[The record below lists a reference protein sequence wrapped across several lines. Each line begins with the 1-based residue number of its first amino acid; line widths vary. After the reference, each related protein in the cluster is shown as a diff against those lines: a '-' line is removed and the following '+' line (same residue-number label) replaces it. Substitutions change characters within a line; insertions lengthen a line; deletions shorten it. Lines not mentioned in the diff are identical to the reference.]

1 MQALTAVAV
10 SKGLETMRDF
20 RDAKLMAKDLRA
32 ALAGRKV
39 EISHSEAL
47 ELVARQHGFDN
58 WNVLAAKI
66 EAGSEAP
73 ASVAFEHPIPVLRT
87 FDEAKA
93 NEFYIDF
100 LGFKRDWE
108 HRFAPGLPLYMQVSR
123 GNLILHLSE
132 HHGDASPGSTVFV
145 WMTGIEALHRE
156 LIGKQYKNS
165 RPGLET
171 VDWGLQ
177 LQVPDPFGNRIR
189 FAQRE

>member
-1 MQALTAVAV
+1 
-10 SKGLETMRDF
+10 MRDF
-20 RDAKLMAKDLRA
+20 RDSKLMAKDLRA
-32 ALAGRKV
+32 ALAAREV

-66 EAGSEAP
+66 EAAGEAAP
-73 ASVAFEHPIPVLRT
+73 AGGAFEHPIPVLRT

-100 LGFKRDWE
+100 LGFKRDWD

-132 HHGDASPGSTVFV
+132 HHGDASPG
-145 WMTGIEALHRE
+145 
-156 LIGKQYKNS
+156 
-165 RPGLET
+165 
-171 VDWGLQ
+171 
-177 LQVPDPFGNRIR
+177 
-189 FAQRE
+189 

>member
-1 MQALTAVAV
+1 
-10 SKGLETMRDF
+10 MRDF

-32 ALAGRKV
+32 ALAARKV

-66 EAGSEAP
+66 EAGGDAAP

-123 GNLILHLSE
+123 GTLILHLSE